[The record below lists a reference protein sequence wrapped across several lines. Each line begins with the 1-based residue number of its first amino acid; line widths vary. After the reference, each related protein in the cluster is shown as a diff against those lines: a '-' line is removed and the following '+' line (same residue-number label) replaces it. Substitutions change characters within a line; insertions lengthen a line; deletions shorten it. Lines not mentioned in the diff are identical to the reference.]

1 MNKKGGNVIR
11 IVLGVYLI
19 YLGVNIFIEVVQKNP
34 ANSGFMGV
42 AGGIFVIVGAVYA
55 FLAAKKVFA
64 EMKKEKNVEE
74 ELSVSE
80 ADGNEIKWQE
90 AEISH
95 AKKESKGPVMVEAGP
110 DRNERKEAEKE
121 NKVNTGEKIAEDMSE
136 NYDVAVYYDAWEND
150 NDTDPV
156 FSLVYE
162 IIKQLGINYAFDDNS
177 NAFKL
182 AGSVLEALTGRNIN
196 GIIEKLKSDNPLTK
210 IKEEKDLHE
219 NIKNFFTEL
228 LVERGNRLVVF
239 IDELDRCK
247 PSYAV
252 QLLERIKHY
261 LYDDRITFVFSV
273 NLGELQHTI
282 KHYYGNTFDACRYL
296 DRFFDMRISLPPAD
310 KTAFYRE
317 MGLESSYV
325 LEKICR
331 KVIDTYN
338 MELRE
343 ATRFYRQ
350 VKTAAYEPTHESK
363 KFDFSFSDGKG
374 RQLLL
379 MYVVPIL
386 VGLKIVDISLYNQFV
401 CGKSSKPLMD
411 IYKDSDKGEWLATRL
426 LNRNEAFEVEEG
438 KSVVT
443 VEQKIQQLYDAIFV
457 TEYTGNVYH
466 TILGEYEFDDNSK
479 NFVKSVESM
488 LSVYADYN
496 I

>member
-1 MNKKGGNVIR
+1 MGMNSFE
-11 IVLGVYLI
+11 LI
-19 YLGVNIFIEVVQKNP
+19 PTEENLIHTLDKDLLKRNKDLVRFYDLILVQEGASSIAIDGRWGSGKTFFVKQSMLLINAKNP
-34 ANSGFMGV
+34 MSDMDDEKKAS
-42 AGGIFVIVGAVYA
+42 IVYA
-55 FLAAKKVFA
+55 LPFPKK
-64 EMKKEKNVEE
+64 
-74 ELSVSE
+74 
-80 ADGNEIKWQE
+80 
-90 AEISH
+90 
-95 AKKESKGPVMVEAGP
+95 
-110 DRNERKEAEKE
+110 
-121 NKVNTGEKIAEDMSE
+121 AEDMPE

-150 NDTDPV
+150 NGTDPV
-156 FSLVYE
+156 LSLVYE

-182 AGSVLEALTGRNIN
+182 AGSVLE
-196 GIIEKLKSDNPLTK
+196 
-210 IKEEKDLHE
+210 
-219 NIKNFFTEL
+219 EL

-350 VKTAAYEPTHESK
+350 VKTAAYEPTHESR
-363 KFDFSFSDGKG
+363 KFDFSFSDEKG

>member
-1 MNKKGGNVIR
+1 M
-11 IVLGVYLI
+11 
-19 YLGVNIFIEVVQKNP
+19 
-34 ANSGFMGV
+34 
-42 AGGIFVIVGAVYA
+42 
-55 FLAAKKVFA
+55 
-64 EMKKEKNVEE
+64 
-74 ELSVSE
+74 
-80 ADGNEIKWQE
+80 
-90 AEISH
+90 
-95 AKKESKGPVMVEAGP
+95 
-110 DRNERKEAEKE
+110 
-121 NKVNTGEKIAEDMSE
+121 
-136 NYDVAVYYDAWEND
+136 
-150 NDTDPV
+150 
-156 FSLVYE
+156 
-162 IIKQLGINYAFDDNS
+162 
-177 NAFKL
+177 
-182 AGSVLEALTGRNIN
+182 
-196 GIIEKLKSDNPLTK
+196 
-210 IKEEKDLHE
+210 
-219 NIKNFFTEL
+219 TEL
-228 LVERGNRLVVF
+228 RLF
-239 IDELDRCK
+239 
-247 PSYAV
+247 
-252 QLLERIKHY
+252 
-261 LYDDRITFVFSV
+261 FSV

-350 VKTAAYEPTHESK
+350 VKAATYEPTHESR

-457 TEYTGNVYH
+457 TEYTGKVYH

>member
-1 MNKKGGNVIR
+1 
-11 IVLGVYLI
+11 
-19 YLGVNIFIEVVQKNP
+19 
-34 ANSGFMGV
+34 
-42 AGGIFVIVGAVYA
+42 
-55 FLAAKKVFA
+55 
-64 EMKKEKNVEE
+64 
-74 ELSVSE
+74 
-80 ADGNEIKWQE
+80 
-90 AEISH
+90 
-95 AKKESKGPVMVEAGP
+95 
-110 DRNERKEAEKE
+110 
-121 NKVNTGEKIAEDMSE
+121 
-136 NYDVAVYYDAWEND
+136 
-150 NDTDPV
+150 
-156 FSLVYE
+156 
-162 IIKQLGINYAFDDNS
+162 
-177 NAFKL
+177 
-182 AGSVLEALTGRNIN
+182 
-196 GIIEKLKSDNPLTK
+196 
-210 IKEEKDLHE
+210 
-219 NIKNFFTEL
+219 
-228 LVERGNRLVVF
+228 
-239 IDELDRCK
+239 
-247 PSYAV
+247 
-252 QLLERIKHY
+252 
-261 LYDDRITFVFSV
+261 
-273 NLGELQHTI
+273 
-282 KHYYGNTFDACRYL
+282 
-296 DRFFDMRISLPPAD
+296 MRISLPPAD

-350 VKTAAYEPTHESK
+350 VKTAAYEPTHESR

-443 VEQKIQQLYDAIFV
+443 VEQKIQQLYDTIFV

>member
-1 MNKKGGNVIR
+1 M
-11 IVLGVYLI
+11 
-19 YLGVNIFIEVVQKNP
+19 
-34 ANSGFMGV
+34 
-42 AGGIFVIVGAVYA
+42 
-55 FLAAKKVFA
+55 
-64 EMKKEKNVEE
+64 
-74 ELSVSE
+74 
-80 ADGNEIKWQE
+80 
-90 AEISH
+90 
-95 AKKESKGPVMVEAGP
+95 
-110 DRNERKEAEKE
+110 
-121 NKVNTGEKIAEDMSE
+121 
-136 NYDVAVYYDAWEND
+136 
-150 NDTDPV
+150 
-156 FSLVYE
+156 
-162 IIKQLGINYAFDDNS
+162 
-177 NAFKL
+177 
-182 AGSVLEALTGRNIN
+182 LEALTGRNIN
-196 GIIEKLKSDNPLTK
+196 GIIENLKSDNPLTK

-350 VKTAAYEPTHESK
+350 VKTAAYEPTHESR
-363 KFDFSFSDGKG
+363 KFDFSFSDEKG

-379 MYVVPIL
+379 MY
-386 VGLKIVDISLYNQFV
+386 
-401 CGKSSKPLMD
+401 GK
-411 IYKDSDKGEWLATRL
+411 RL
-426 LNRNEAFEVEEG
+426 N
-438 KSVVT
+438 
-443 VEQKIQQLYDAIFV
+443 
-457 TEYTGNVYH
+457 
-466 TILGEYEFDDNSK
+466 LG
-479 NFVKSVESM
+479 
-488 LSVYADYN
+488 
-496 I
+496 

>member
-1 MNKKGGNVIR
+1 
-11 IVLGVYLI
+11 
-19 YLGVNIFIEVVQKNP
+19 
-34 ANSGFMGV
+34 
-42 AGGIFVIVGAVYA
+42 
-55 FLAAKKVFA
+55 
-64 EMKKEKNVEE
+64 
-74 ELSVSE
+74 
-80 ADGNEIKWQE
+80 
-90 AEISH
+90 
-95 AKKESKGPVMVEAGP
+95 
-110 DRNERKEAEKE
+110 
-121 NKVNTGEKIAEDMSE
+121 
-136 NYDVAVYYDAWEND
+136 
-150 NDTDPV
+150 
-156 FSLVYE
+156 
-162 IIKQLGINYAFDDNS
+162 
-177 NAFKL
+177 
-182 AGSVLEALTGRNIN
+182 
-196 GIIEKLKSDNPLTK
+196 
-210 IKEEKDLHE
+210 
-219 NIKNFFTEL
+219 
-228 LVERGNRLVVF
+228 
-239 IDELDRCK
+239 
-247 PSYAV
+247 
-252 QLLERIKHY
+252 
-261 LYDDRITFVFSV
+261 
-273 NLGELQHTI
+273 
-282 KHYYGNTFDACRYL
+282 
-296 DRFFDMRISLPPAD
+296 
-310 KTAFYRE
+310 
-317 MGLESSYV
+317 
-325 LEKICR
+325 
-331 KVIDTYN
+331 

-350 VKTAAYEPTHESK
+350 VEAAAYEPTHESR

>member
-1 MNKKGGNVIR
+1 MNSFE
-11 IVLGVYLI
+11 LI
-19 YLGVNIFIEVVQKNP
+19 PTEENLIHTLDKDLLKRNKDLVRFYDLILAQEGASSIAIDGRWGSGKTFFVKQSMLLINAKNP
-34 ANSGFMGV
+34 MSDMDDEKKAS
-42 AGGIFVIVGAVYA
+42 IVYA
-55 FLAAKKVFA
+55 LPFPKK
-64 EMKKEKNVEE
+64 
-74 ELSVSE
+74 
-80 ADGNEIKWQE
+80 
-90 AEISH
+90 
-95 AKKESKGPVMVEAGP
+95 
-110 DRNERKEAEKE
+110 
-121 NKVNTGEKIAEDMSE
+121 AEDMPE

-156 FSLVYE
+156 LSLVYE

-196 GIIEKLKSDNPLTK
+196 GIIENLKSDNPLTK

-317 MGLESSYV
+317 PLLESSYV

-350 VKTAAYEPTHESK
+350 VKTAAYEPTHESR

>member
-1 MNKKGGNVIR
+1 MLSFKEEVLKMKLQSVEEFFHKRETVEKYNVDKI
-11 IVLGVYLI
+11 IKLNWECPDVLFSFRGVYAIGVFI
-19 YLGVNIFIEVVQKNP
+19 YYRQLFGDNVKTDIKVKDEKGATRQRLYSDKFLSENYPQFSDVNDLP
-34 ANSGFMGV
+34 
-42 AGGIFVIVGAVYA
+42 
-55 FLAAKKVFA
+55 
-64 EMKKEKNVEE
+64 
-74 ELSVSE
+74 
-80 ADGNEIKWQE
+80 EIKGFLE
-90 AEISH
+90 HYYDI
-95 AKKESKGPVMVEAGP
+95 
-110 DRNERKEAEKE
+110 
-121 NKVNTGEKIAEDMSE
+121 DMPE

-150 NDTDPV
+150 NGTDPV
-156 FSLVYE
+156 LSLVYE

-196 GIIEKLKSDNPLTK
+196 GIIENLKSDNPLTK

-350 VKTAAYEPTHESK
+350 VKTAAYEPTHESR
-363 KFDFSFSDGKG
+363 KFDFSFSDEKG

>member
-1 MNKKGGNVIR
+1 MNSFE
-11 IVLGVYLI
+11 LI
-19 YLGVNIFIEVVQKNP
+19 PTEENLIHTLNKDLLKRNKDLVRFYDLILAQEGASSIAIDGRWGSGKTFFVKQSMLLINAKNP
-34 ANSGFMGV
+34 MSDMDDEKKAS
-42 AGGIFVIVGAVYA
+42 IVYA
-55 FLAAKKVFA
+55 LPFPKK
-64 EMKKEKNVEE
+64 
-74 ELSVSE
+74 
-80 ADGNEIKWQE
+80 
-90 AEISH
+90 
-95 AKKESKGPVMVEAGP
+95 
-110 DRNERKEAEKE
+110 
-121 NKVNTGEKIAEDMSE
+121 AEDMPE

-156 FSLVYE
+156 LSLVYE

-196 GIIEKLKSDNPLTK
+196 GIIENLKSDNPLTK

-350 VKTAAYEPTHESK
+350 VKTAAYEPTHESR

-411 IYKDSDKGEWLATRL
+411 IYKDSDKGESLATRC
-426 LNRNEAFEVEEG
+426 NFCYR
-438 KSVVT
+438 
-443 VEQKIQQLYDAIFV
+443 IY
-457 TEYTGNVYH
+457 GNVYH

>member
-1 MNKKGGNVIR
+1 MNSFE
-11 IVLGVYLI
+11 LI
-19 YLGVNIFIEVVQKNP
+19 PTEENLIQALEKDLLKRNKDLVRFYDLLLAQESASSIAIDGRWGSGKTFFVKQSMLLINAKNP
-34 ANSGFMGV
+34 VSNMDEEKKAS
-42 AGGIFVIVGAVYA
+42 IVYA
-55 FLAAKKVFA
+55 LPFSKQP
-64 EMKKEKNVEE
+64 EE
-74 ELSVSE
+74 V
-80 ADGNEIKWQE
+80 
-90 AEISH
+90 
-95 AKKESKGPVMVEAGP
+95 P
-110 DRNERKEAEKE
+110 
-121 NKVNTGEKIAEDMSE
+121 E
-136 NYDVAVYYDAWEND
+136 NYNVAVYYDAWEND

-156 FSLVYE
+156 LSLVYE
-162 IIKQLGINYAFDDNS
+162 IIKQLGINYAFDENN

-182 AGSVLEALTGRNIN
+182 AGSVLEALTGRNIS
-196 GIIEKLKSDNPLTK
+196 GIIDNLKSENPLTK

-228 LVERGNRLVVF
+228 LVERGNRLVIF

-261 LYDDRITFVFSV
+261 LCDERVTFVFSV

-310 KTAFYRE
+310 KTEFYRE

-350 VKTAAYEPTHESK
+350 VKTAVYEPTHESTK
-363 KFDFSFSDGKG
+363 WDFSFSEGKG

-379 MYVVPIL
+379 IYVVPIL
-386 VGLKIVDISLYNQFV
+386 AGLKIVDISLYNEFV
-401 CGKSSKPLMD
+401 CGKNSKPLMD
-411 IYKDSDKGEWLATRL
+411 IYKDSDKGEWLVAGL
-426 LNRNEAFEVEEG
+426 LNRNESLEEEEG

-443 VEQKIQQLYDAIFV
+443 IEQKLQQLYDAIFV
-457 TEYTGNVYH
+457 TEYTGNVYR
-466 TILGEYEFDDNSK
+466 TILGGYQFDDSSK
-479 NFVKSVESM
+479 NFVKRVESV
-488 LSVYADYN
+488 LSAYADYE